1 MQIGLES
8 PFQKRILMGTICALA
23 ALYIALAALPFAAD
37 WLAGRSDF
45 RRLRLATRLD
55 PGSAEYAHRLGR
67 YFDLVGN
74 DPASA
79 LSEYQRAVHLNP
91 HDSHYWLDLANSFQL
106 LGDSSSQANA
116 IEQSIHYDAKTP
128 DVAWEA
134 ANLYLVQ
141 GQTDKAL
148 RQFRTVMEGS
158 PDMIPQ
164 SLQLCWRIQPDVDL
178 LLRDVVPPRQ
188 EAYEAFLTL
197 LATKEETEGTVKVW
211 EALYGLRKGID
222 LPRVFDYIRYLLQ
235 HKAVGDAG
243 MVWRQATALLQMSAY
258 LPSSN
263 NLIVNGNFSLPV
275 LNGGFDWQYNKQ
287 SSVSLTLD
295 PGDSHGG
302 HRSLSI
308 SFDGPGVDDAG
319 IYQLIAVQPNTTY
332 SFSGYYKNGEIEG
345 AGGLRFSLQDFYS
358 GQTFYESDDLN
369 NGTFWK
375 NVFGDLTTGS
385 GTQLLVLRVRRS
397 PPGSPL
403 RGRLWIDDMRLV
415 EKSQEGGAS

>member
-8 PFQKRILMGTICALA
+8 SFQKRILMGATCALA
-23 ALYIALAALPFAAD
+23 AIYIVLAALPF
-37 WLAGRSDF
+37 LAERLASRSDL
-45 RRLRLATRLD
+45 RRLQLSTRLD

-67 YFDLVGN
+67 YFDLVRN

-79 LSEYQRAVHLNP
+79 LTEYQRAVQLNP
-91 HDSHYWLDLANSFQL
+91 HDSRYWLDLANSYQL
-106 LGDSSSQANA
+106 LGDLPSQADA
-116 IEQSIHYDAKTP
+116 IEKSIHYDSKTP

-148 RQFRTVMEGS
+148 QQFRTVMEGA
-158 PDMIPQ
+158 PDMSLQ

-178 LLRDVVPPRQ
+178 LLRDVVPPKQ
-188 EAYEAFLTL
+188 AAYEMFLSL
-197 LATKEETEGTVKVW
+197 LMSKQQTEGTVKVW
-211 EALYGLRKGID
+211 EALYGLHETVS
-222 LPRVFDYIRYLLQ
+222 LPRVFEYIRYLLDQ
-235 HKAVGDAG
+235 KAVRDASR
-243 MVWRQATALLQMSAY
+243 VWRQATALLKMSAY

-308 SFDGPGVDDAG
+308 AFDGPGVDDAG

-345 AGGLRFSLQDFYS
+345 AGGLRFGLQDFYN
-358 GQTFYESDDLN
+358 GQALYESDELN
-369 NGTFWK
+369 DGTFWK
-375 NVFGDLTTGS
+375 NVFGDFTTGPD
-385 GTQLLVLRVRRS
+385 TQLLVLRVRRS

-415 EKSQEGGAS
+415 EKSTGGPS

>member
-8 PFQKRILMGTICALA
+8 PFQKRILMGATCALA
-23 ALYIALAALPFAAD
+23 AIYIVLAALPFLAER
-37 WLAGRSDF
+37 LAGRSDL
-45 RRLRLATRLD
+45 RRLQLATRLD

-67 YFDLVGN
+67 YFDLVRN
-74 DPASA
+74 DPTSA
-79 LSEYQRAVHLNP
+79 LTEYQRAVQLNP
-91 HDSHYWLDLANSFQL
+91 HDSRYWLDLANSYQL
-106 LGDSSSQANA
+106 LGDLPSQADA
-116 IEQSIHYDAKTP
+116 IEKSIHYDSKTP

-148 RQFRTVMEGS
+148 QQFRTVMEGA
-158 PDMIPQ
+158 PDMSLQ

-178 LLRDVVPPRQ
+178 LLRDVVPPKQ
-188 EAYEAFLTL
+188 AAYEMFLSL
-197 LATKEETEGTVKVW
+197 LMSKQQTEGTVKVW
-211 EALYGLRKGID
+211 EALYGLHETVS
-222 LPRVFDYIRYLLQ
+222 LQRVFEYIRYLLDQ
-235 HKAVGDAG
+235 KAVRDASR
-243 MVWRQATALLQMSAY
+243 VWRQATALLKMSAY

-308 SFDGPGVDDAG
+308 AFDGPGVDDAG

-345 AGGLRFSLQDFYS
+345 AGGLRFGLQDFYN
-358 GQTFYESDDLN
+358 GQALYESDDLN
-369 NGTFWK
+369 DGTFWK
-375 NVFGDLTTGS
+375 NVFGDFTTGPD
-385 GTQLLVLRVRRS
+385 TQLLVLRVRRS

-415 EKSQEGGAS
+415 EKSTGGAS

>member
-8 PFQKRILMGTICALA
+8 PFQKRILLAATCALA
-23 ALYIALAALPFAAD
+23 VLYIALAALPFAAD
-37 WLAGRSDF
+37 WLAGRSDL

-55 PGSAEYAHRLGR
+55 PSSAEYAHRLGR

-79 LSEYQRAVHLNP
+79 LTEYQRAVRLNP
-91 HDSHYWLDLANSFQL
+91 HDSRYWLDLANSFQL
-106 LGDSSSQANA
+106 LGDSSAQANA
-116 IEQSIHYDAKTP
+116 IEQSIHFDAKTP

-148 RQFRTVMEGS
+148 SQFRTVLEGS
-158 PDMIPQ
+158 PDMIGQ

-178 LLRDVVPPRQ
+178 LLRDVVPRRQ
-188 EAYEAFLTL
+188 EAYEAFLSL
-197 LATKEETEGTVKVW
+197 LMSKEETEGTVKVW
-211 EALYGLRKGID
+211 EALYGLRQNVG
-222 LPRVFDYIRYLLQ
+222 LPRVFEYVSYLVQ
-235 HKAVGDAG
+235 HKAVSDAS
-243 MVWRQATALLQMSAY
+243 MVWRQATALLKMSAY

-308 SFDGPGVDDAG
+308 SFEGPGVQDAG

-332 SFSGYYKNGEIEG
+332 SFSGYYKNSEIAG
-345 AGGLRFSLQDFYS
+345 AGGLRFSLQDFYN

-369 NGTFWK
+369 DGTFWK
-375 NVFGDLTTGS
+375 NVFGDLTTGPD
-385 GTQLLVLRVRRS
+385 TQLLVLRVRRS

-403 RGRLWIDDMRLV
+403 QGRLWIDDMRLV
-415 EKSQEGGAS
+415 EKSAGGAS

>member
-8 PFQKRILMGTICALA
+8 SFQKRILMGATCALA
-23 ALYIALAALPFAAD
+23 AIYIVLAALPF
-37 WLAGRSDF
+37 LAERLASRSDL
-45 RRLRLATRLD
+45 RRLQLATRLD

-67 YFDLVGN
+67 YFDLVRN

-79 LSEYQRAVHLNP
+79 LTEYQRAVQLNP
-91 HDSHYWLDLANSFQL
+91 HDSRYWLDLANSYQL
-106 LGDSSSQANA
+106 LGDLPSQADA
-116 IEQSIHYDAKTP
+116 IEKSIHYDSKTP

-148 RQFRTVMEGS
+148 QQFRTVMEGA
-158 PDMIPQ
+158 PDMSLQ

-178 LLRDVVPPRQ
+178 LLRDVVPPKQ
-188 EAYEAFLTL
+188 AAYEMFLSL
-197 LATKEETEGTVKVW
+197 LMSKQQTEGTVKVW
-211 EALYGLRKGID
+211 EALYGLHETVS
-222 LPRVFDYIRYLLQ
+222 LPRVFEYIRYLLDQ
-235 HKAVGDAG
+235 KAVRDASR
-243 MVWRQATALLQMSAY
+243 VWRQATALLKMSAY

-308 SFDGPGVDDAG
+308 AFDGPGVDDAG

-345 AGGLRFSLQDFYS
+345 AGGLRFGLQDFYN
-358 GQTFYESDDLN
+358 GQALYESDELN
-369 NGTFWK
+369 DGTFWK
-375 NVFGDLTTGS
+375 NVFGDFTTGPD
-385 GTQLLVLRVRRS
+385 TQLLVLRVRRS

-415 EKSQEGGAS
+415 EKSTGGPS

>member
-8 PFQKRILMGTICALA
+8 SFQKRILMGATCALA
-23 ALYIALAALPFAAD
+23 AIYIVLAALPF
-37 WLAGRSDF
+37 LAERLASRSDL
-45 RRLRLATRLD
+45 RRLQLATRLD

-67 YFDLVGN
+67 YFDLVRN

-79 LSEYQRAVHLNP
+79 LTEYQRAVQLNP
-91 HDSHYWLDLANSFQL
+91 HDSRYWLDLANSYQL
-106 LGDSSSQANA
+106 LGDLPSQADA
-116 IEQSIHYDAKTP
+116 IEKSIHYDSKTP

-148 RQFRTVMEGS
+148 QQFRTVMEGA
-158 PDMIPQ
+158 PDMSLQ
-164 SLQLCWRIQPDVDL
+164 SLQLCWRIQPDVDR
-178 LLRDVVPPRQ
+178 LLRDVVPPKQ
-188 EAYEAFLTL
+188 AAYEMFLSL
-197 LATKEETEGTVKVW
+197 LMSKQQTEGTVKVW
-211 EALYGLRKGID
+211 EALYGLHETVS
-222 LPRVFDYIRYLLQ
+222 LQRVFEYIRYLLDQ
-235 HKAVGDAG
+235 KAVRDASR
-243 MVWRQATALLQMSAY
+243 VWRQATALLKMSAY

-308 SFDGPGVDDAG
+308 AFDGPGVDDAG

-345 AGGLRFSLQDFYS
+345 AGGLRFGLQDFYN
-358 GQTFYESDDLN
+358 GQALYESDDLN
-369 NGTFWK
+369 DGTFWK
-375 NVFGDLTTGS
+375 NVFGDFTTGPD
-385 GTQLLVLRVRRS
+385 TQLLVLRVRRS

-415 EKSQEGGAS
+415 EKSTGGAS

>member
-8 PFQKRILMGTICALA
+8 PFQKRILMGATCALA
-23 ALYIALAALPFAAD
+23 AIYIVLAALPF
-37 WLAGRSDF
+37 LAERLASRSDL
-45 RRLRLATRLD
+45 RRLQLATRLD

-67 YFDLVGN
+67 YFDLVRN

-79 LSEYQRAVHLNP
+79 LTEYQRAVQLNP
-91 HDSHYWLDLANSFQL
+91 HDSRYWLDLANSYQL
-106 LGDSSSQANA
+106 LGDLPSQADA
-116 IEQSIHYDAKTP
+116 IEKSIHYDSKTP

-148 RQFRTVMEGS
+148 QQFRTVMEGA
-158 PDMIPQ
+158 PDMSLQ

-178 LLRDVVPPRQ
+178 LLRDVVPPKQ
-188 EAYEAFLTL
+188 AAYEMFLSL
-197 LATKEETEGTVKVW
+197 LMSKQQTEGTVKVW
-211 EALYGLRKGID
+211 EALYGLHETVS
-222 LPRVFDYIRYLLQ
+222 LQRVFEYIRYLLEQ
-235 HKAVGDAG
+235 KAVRDASR
-243 MVWRQATALLQMSAY
+243 VWRQATALLKMSAY

-308 SFDGPGVDDAG
+308 AFDGPGVDDAG

-345 AGGLRFSLQDFYS
+345 AGGLRFGLQDFYN
-358 GQTFYESDDLN
+358 GQALYESDDLN
-369 NGTFWK
+369 DGTFWK
-375 NVFGDLTTGS
+375 NVFGDFTTGPD
-385 GTQLLVLRVRRS
+385 TQLLVLRVRRS

-415 EKSQEGGAS
+415 EKSTGGAS